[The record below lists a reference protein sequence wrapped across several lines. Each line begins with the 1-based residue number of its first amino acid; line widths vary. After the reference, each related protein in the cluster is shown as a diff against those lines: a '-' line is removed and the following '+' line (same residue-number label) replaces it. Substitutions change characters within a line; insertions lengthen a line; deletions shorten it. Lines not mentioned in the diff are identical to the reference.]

1 MNDLFFLFSKILT
14 IVLFPLPLI
23 IAFSFLWIIFG
34 KGKYYKFF
42 LILPIFVL
50 WILSSFPVSQW
61 LVRSLEKDYNPVPLE
76 KVISSDI
83 IVVLGGAINILG
95 IHRDRVELGS
105 SAERMT
111 DTILL
116 YRQKKAPKIL
126 FTGGSGILFQQD
138 YTEAFFANKFFRDFE
153 IPKEDLILENKSKN
167 TYENA
172 LFTKELLNVFGKN
185 RIILVTSAFHMKRS
199 IGVFTKMGFDVQPFP
214 TDYKSM
220 LDDVN
225 WDTIIPSTMALDAS
239 TIAIKEWIGILVYKI
254 KGYI

>member
-14 IVLFPLPLI
+14 ILLFPLPLVI
-23 IAFSFLWIIFG
+23 IFSFLWILFG
-34 KGKYYKFF
+34 KGKYYKLFS
-42 LILPIFVL
+42 ILPIVVL

-61 LVRSLEKDYNPVPLE
+61 LVRSLEKEYVPVPMEGLD
-76 KVISSDI
+76 SSDV
-83 IVVLGGAINILG
+83 IVVLGGAVNILG

-111 DTILL
+111 DSILL

-138 YTEAFFANKFFRDFE
+138 FSEAYFANKFFKDFE
-153 IPKEDLILENKSKN
+153 IPTEDLILENKSKN
-167 TYENA
+167 TFENA
-172 LFTKELLNVFGKN
+172 LYTKEILDILGKN

-199 IGVFTKMGFDVQPFP
+199 LGVFSKMGFDVQPFP

>member
-138 YTEAFFANKFFRDFE
+138 YTEAFFANNSSRDQNSGQSGLPE
-153 IPKEDLILENKSKN
+153 GII
-167 TYENA
+167 A
-172 LFTKELLNVFGKN
+172 GK
-185 RIILVTSAFHMKRS
+185 
-199 IGVFTKMGFDVQPFP
+199 
-214 TDYKSM
+214 
-220 LDDVN
+220 
-225 WDTIIPSTMALDAS
+225 S
-239 TIAIKEWIGILVYKI
+239 TISQSSASSFLTI
-254 KGYI
+254 